1 MSHDSCVVSLSF
13 SGRIFDSLFN
23 FEVHSS
29 KTTEQTSSDPV
40 YGMKGEPNRN
50 SAGHGGVAHL
60 GEHLPCKQGVRGS
73 IPLISTTVRKGP
85 KACLRLAP

>member
-13 SGRIFDSLFN
+13 SDRIFDSLFN

-29 KTTEQTSSDPV
+29 KPYVFGRSRQRDERRTQTATA
-40 YGMKGEPNRN
+40 E
-50 SAGHGGVAHL
+50 HGGVAHL

-73 IPLISTTVRKGP
+73 IPLISTTVHRTED
-85 KACLRLAP
+85 R